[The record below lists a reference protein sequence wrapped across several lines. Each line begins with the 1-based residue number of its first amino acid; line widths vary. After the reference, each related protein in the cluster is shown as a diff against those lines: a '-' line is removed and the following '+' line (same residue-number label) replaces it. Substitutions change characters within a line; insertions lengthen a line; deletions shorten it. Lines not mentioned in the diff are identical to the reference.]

1 MSQNSSDRSRN
12 ARVRYAKG
20 NATLAGRAA
29 SLWARFDDAV
39 DGTTLTF
46 TSPRRELAAM
56 TPDDVLPLLT
66 ALHAASEQGRW
77 AFGYLAYEAAAG
89 IDESF
94 AVSSPT
100 AGTLPL
106 AWFGLSDE
114 PPTVTHGTIDA
125 GSAHGYQTGPWTL
138 AWNRDEHRCAVERV
152 KTAIADG
159 DTYQCNLTTT
169 TRSPFVGDTEHFYLD
184 LLRAQRCRYGAYL
197 DVAEAVIASAS
208 PELFFEWTTDQIVT
222 RPMKGTARR
231 GQTADEDHRRRA
243 DLLGSEKERA
253 ENVMIV
259 DLLRNDLGK
268 IADIGSVDVPA
279 LFRPER
285 YETVWQLTSD
295 VTARPR
301 TEVTVGDIVRAL
313 FPCGS
318 VTGAPKAATM
328 RLICALEAAP
338 RGVYCGA
345 IGFVPPAQS
354 PLRARFSV
362 AIRTAVIDRT
372 RGHCSYGVGSGITWD
387 SDADAEY
394 DEIEAKT
401 AILSYSRR

>member
-1 MSQNSSDRSRN
+1 
-12 ARVRYAKG
+12 
-20 NATLAGRAA
+20 LAGRAA
-29 SLWARFDDAV
+29 SPWARFDDAV
-39 DGTTLTF
+39 DATTMTF
-46 TSPRRELAAM
+46 QPPHRELAAV
-56 TPDDVLPLLT
+56 TAHEVRPLLT
-66 ALHAASEQGRW
+66 ALHAASEQGQW

-89 IDESF
+89 IDESLT
-94 AVSSPT
+94 VSPPNGG

-114 PPTVTHGTIDA
+114 PPTVTRGTIDA
-125 GSAHGYQTGPWTL
+125 GSARGYRTGPWTL
-138 AWNRDEHRCAVERV
+138 AWNRDAHRYAVERV
-152 KTAIADG
+152 RTAIADG

-184 LLRAQRCRYGAYL
+184 LVRAQRCRYGAYL
-197 DVAEAVIASAS
+197 DLADAVIASAS
-208 PELFFEWTTDQIVT
+208 PELFFEWTPEQIVT

-231 GQTADEDHRRRA
+231 GPTPDEDRRRRA
-243 DLLGSEKERA
+243 DLLASAKERA
-253 ENVMIV
+253 ENIMIV

-268 IADIGSVDVPA
+268 VADIGSVDVPA
-279 LFRPER
+279 LLRAER

-295 VTARPR
+295 VTARLR
-301 TEVTVGDIVRAL
+301 SGVTLGDIVCAL

-328 RLICALEAAP
+328 RLIRDLEAAP

-345 IGFVPPAQS
+345 IGIVPPAQS
-354 PLRARFSV
+354 RLRARFSV

-372 RGHCSYGVGSGITWD
+372 REVCSYGVGSGITWD

-401 AILSYSRR
+401 AILSHARR